1 MNKKVITL
9 TKIFL
14 KTSFQGME
22 FQKQK
27 SKNNKNIGYIILYG
41 ILFLYLAGLIGIMS
55 YGMIHMLAS
64 IGQEKV
70 FLGLFFLVLVAFML
84 IQNIFSSLN
93 VLYFAKDIEYLLPLP
108 IKPREMVQAKLNTI
122 LITEYIMELIIGI
135 TPLIIYGIL
144 TGAGILYYFAMI
156 IILLV
161 FPILPVLISTLII
174 MIIMAFSKLT
184 KNRDKFQL
192 ITSLIAIVFIVGI
205 QFAIGGKDY
214 SEEQMVQQLL
224 KANGMVEMITPYF
237 VTIDPAIQALTAS
250 NWLGA
255 FIEIIKIIAISAGAY
270 IIFLL
275 AGTKLYL
282 KGAVGSLVGASKK
295 VKKLKEKNAYRKNK
309 VGISYV
315 KKELKILI
323 RNPIYFMQCVLPAL
337 LIPVVFIIAGLS
349 GFMSQEGNVEL
360 NTLKAQ
366 IQPFLENPITICVL
380 LCILQFFSMMI
391 YVSATAISR
400 DGKNAIFVKYIPL
413 SLYKQ
418 FIYKAIPNIIMSI
431 IAILITLA
439 VATYIINLP
448 ISINICIFVISFV
461 LSVIQ
466 SYLMLLVDLKKP
478 KLEWDTEYAV
488 VKQNMNLMWPAILG
502 VVNIGIIIALTILF
516 SWLPYWGYSIL
527 LFTITIIILLI
538 LQKYIKRN
546 QVKLFEKI
554 Y

>member
-9 TKIFL
+9 TKISL

-70 FLGLFFLVLVAFML
+70 FLGLFFLVLAAFML

-431 IAILITLA
+431 IAILVTLA

>member
-1 MNKKVITL
+1 
-9 TKIFL
+9 
-14 KTSFQGME
+14 ME

-70 FLGLFFLVLVAFML
+70 FLGLFFLVLAAFML

-431 IAILITLA
+431 IAILVTLA